1 MLESRGIRAR
11 YLMID
16 ELQKAFA
23 LAEQQSEK
31 EQAVIAARIHEM
43 IEADT
48 HWDALLFDPESIDML
63 EEMAEEA
70 HQEYLRGET
79 EEIGPQRGENKPR

>member
-1 MLESRGIRAR
+1 
-11 YLMID
+11 MID

-23 LAEQQSEK
+23 LAAQQSEQ
-31 EQAVIAARIHEM
+31 EQAAIAVRIREM

-48 HWDALLFDPESIDML
+48 RWDALLSDPESVDML
-63 EEMAEEA
+63 EELAEEA

-79 EEIGPQRGENKPR
+79 EEIRPQPEEDTLR